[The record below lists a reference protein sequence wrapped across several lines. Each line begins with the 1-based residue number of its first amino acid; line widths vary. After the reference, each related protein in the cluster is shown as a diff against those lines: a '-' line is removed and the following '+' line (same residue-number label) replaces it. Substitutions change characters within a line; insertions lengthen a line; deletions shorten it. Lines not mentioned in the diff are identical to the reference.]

1 MEQKRHA
8 ILQSY
13 VTMYLVL
20 IVYYHMLQR
29 MMLTMFFFFFF
40 FFLTACVKMYKA
52 AHVLYLNVAHNIA
65 HATNALNVI
74 AFWNSPI

>member
-13 VTMYLVL
+13 VTMYMVL

-29 MMLTMFFFFFF
+29 MMLTMFFFFF
-40 FFLTACVKMYKA
+40 LTACVKMYRQ
-52 AHVLYLNVAHNIA
+52 HMLC
-65 HATNALNVI
+65 T
-74 AFWNSPI
+74 